1 MPRTVLSQHE
11 MLQRIRNRREL
22 VMFATQNIRSSL
34 NGVDFASDSQYLIQ
48 ANITYQEL
56 RWQTVIL
63 EARLTQR

>member
-63 EARLTQR
+63 ESRLTQR